1 MNQTFMRQNTY
12 TTHFVIISWVL
23 VVVWALFIFFMS
35 SNTGDGLNRGLGVF
49 SGIYRWMQS
58 VQLDLL
64 GPGVDALSSMAHFC
78 EYAVFGILWAN
89 ALRCHMS
96 LAKACLLAIVCA
108 SLYGVTD
115 EFHQLFVVDRM
126 CDPLD
131 WLVDTLGAS
140 LGSGI
145 AFTGL
150 GKGKTRV

>member
-1 MNQTFMRQNTY
+1 MNKTFMRQKTH

-23 VVVWALFIFFMS
+23 VVAWALFIFFMS
-35 SNTGDGLNRGLGVF
+35 SNTGDGLNQGLGVF

-58 VQLDLL
+58 IQLDLL
-64 GPGVDALSSMAHFC
+64 GPGVDVLSSMAHFC

-96 LAKACLLAIVCA
+96 LSKACLLAIVCA

-131 WLVDTLGAS
+131 WLIDT
-140 LGSGI
+140 
-145 AFTGL
+145 
-150 GKGKTRV
+150 

>member
-1 MNQTFMRQNTY
+1 MNKTFMCQKTNPP
-12 TTHFVIISWVL
+12 HFVIISWVL
-23 VVVWALFIFFMS
+23 VIAWALFIFFMS
-35 SNTGDGLNRGLGVF
+35 SNTGDGLNQGLGVF

-58 VQLDLL
+58 IQLDLL
-64 GPGVDALSSMAHFC
+64 GPGVDVLSSMAHFC

-96 LAKACLLAIVCA
+96 LSKACLLAIVCA

-115 EFHQLFVVDRM
+115 ELHQIFVVDRT

-145 AFTGL
+145 ALCSGL
-150 GKGKTRV
+150 SNVTDS